1 MRKLTAILALLLAS
15 LVLSPAAMATTSK
28 PSAVEQSAEKKKK
41 VTKAKTCRNFV
52 ECLKANGK
60 RTAAGSGTKKSKAK
74 GSRDQSTAEVVSW
87 DKAGKYAPGSIVV
100 STRDRLLYFV
110 IDGGKARR
118 YRVGVGKEGF
128 QWSGTSKVVAKTEW
142 PTWRPP
148 EAMIARE
155 AEKGHKLPDVMEG
168 GPANPMGARAMYIG
182 GTLFRIHGT
191 NNPGSI
197 GGFVSS
203 GCIRMMNTDVIEL
216 YGKVKIGARVYV
228 Y

>member
-1 MRKLTAILALLLAS
+1 MRKLTAIMAIFLAAMF
-15 LVLSPAAMATTSK
+15 LSPMAVAATGK
-28 PSAVEQSAEKKKK
+28 PSAVEQSAAKKKK
-41 VTKAKTCRNFV
+41 VAKAKTCKTFV
-52 ECLKANGK
+52 ECLKGK
-60 RTAAGSGTKKSKAK
+60 PGTSARAKKSKTK
-74 GSRDQSTAEVVSW
+74 GAADRSTAEVVSW

-100 STRDRLLYFV
+100 STNDRLLYLV
-110 IDGGKARR
+110 LDGSKARR

-128 QWSGTSKVVAKTEW
+128 QWSGNSKIVAKSEW

-148 EAMIARE
+148 AAMIARE
-155 AEKGHKLPDVMEG
+155 AKKGNRLPEEMQG
-168 GPANPMGARAMYIG
+168 GPGNPLGARALYIG

-216 YGKVKIGARVYV
+216 YGKVKVGARVYV